1 MEVLFIVTVIFV
13 AYVVYSVVGN
23 INKQDIPE
31 EPVAPQKKPA
41 ARTAAKPAAKPAE
54 RAAAKPTPKPVE
66 KATEKATAKPS
77 PKPAE
82 SSGGSKEVRNP
93 ATGETVAIP
102 SNYRFT
108 KRWIKEALVEEGL
121 LDKVYKNTELDDAAS
136 AKVKD
141 ALAKFREIE
150 KYQA

>member
-1 MEVLFIVTVIFV
+1 MEVLSIVAVILV
-13 AYVVYSVVGN
+13 AYIIYSVVGD
-23 INKQDIPE
+23 INKKDQPE
-31 EPVAPQKKPA
+31 EPVAPPKKPA
-41 ARTAAKPAAKPAE
+41 ARAKAKLAPKPVARATEKAAAKPA
-54 RAAAKPTPKPVE
+54 
-66 KATEKATAKPS
+66 
-77 PKPAE
+77 PKPAA

-93 ATGETVAIP
+93 ATGETAVVQ

-121 LDKVYKNTELDDAAS
+121 LDKVYKSTELDDAAS

-141 ALAKFREIE
+141 ALARFSKID